1 MKILKEYDNYDD
13 YTEHQKEK
21 TLDPV
26 RRKKWLGEEWELK
39 LNGFSDIFGY
49 NCQNILKEGMS
60 ALCIGARTG
69 QEVVA
74 LKNLGIDAIG
84 IDLVECEPHVVFGD
98 MHNLEYED
106 ESFDFVFT
114 NVFDHSLYPD
124 KMISEIER
132 VLRIGG
138 YFLLHMQVR
147 QEIDDYAENE
157 IQSVEND
164 IIPLFEKTE
173 VCLIR
178 TIPRNFAGMN
188 WEILT
193 AKVEHNYES

>member
-1 MKILKEYDNYDD
+1 M
-13 YTEHQKEK
+13 
-21 TLDPV
+21 
-26 RRKKWLGEEWELK
+26 
-39 LNGFSDIFGY
+39 
-49 NCQNILKEGMS
+49 
-60 ALCIGARTG
+60 
-69 QEVVA
+69 
-74 LKNLGIDAIG
+74 
-84 IDLVECEPHVVFGD
+84 
-98 MHNLEYED
+98 
-106 ESFDFVFT
+106 
-114 NVFDHSLYPD
+114 FDHSLYPD

-173 VCLIR
+173 VCVSR